1 MARILSV
8 SYDKEL
14 LYTRRLLLES
24 RGYCVTSALELKEG
38 LYWCEQGGFDLFII
52 GHSMP
57 ETHKQA
63 LIQNFRA
70 SCRGTIISLICGT
83 EPEVKG
89 ANYYIDANPEGVLN
103 LVAEILSTAKPKRA
117 QSAAAHSQISSSK
130 VLRNRI

>member
-8 SYDKEL
+8 SYDEEL

-24 RGYCVTSALELKEG
+24 RNYCVTSALGWEESINCCK
-38 LYWCEQGGFDLFII
+38 QGGFDLFIL
-52 GHSMP
+52 GHSIP
-57 ETHKQA
+57 ETHKQS
-63 LIQNFRA
+63 LIESFQA

-89 ANYYIDANPEGVLN
+89 ADYYIGANPEGVLN

-117 QSAAAHSQISSSK
+117 QSATAQSHVSSQK
-130 VLRNRI
+130 VPRNRV

>member
-8 SYDKEL
+8 SYDEEL

-24 RGYCVTSALELKEG
+24 RGYSVTSALELKES

-63 LIQNFRA
+63 LIESFRA

-89 ANYYIDANPEGVLN
+89 ADYYIGANPEGVRN

-130 VLRNRI
+130 VLRNGI